1 MYISFYIVLSMP
13 FYFCENMKVN
23 SSKGFLA
30 LLSFRV
36 YLFDDVDD
44 VELEFFFC
52 ALPFGFLIVFE
63 IDRVTTRATVF
74 DLFVCVMH

>member
-36 YLFDDVDD
+36 YLFDDDNVDD
-44 VELEFFFC
+44 VEDVRLLDKTIGE
-52 ALPFGFLIVFE
+52 LLLSTELFGCF
-63 IDRVTTRATVF
+63 
-74 DLFVCVMH
+74 